1 VPANGTVNLSAT
13 ATDPNNQTLTYVWT
27 VLNPNGTTYATL
39 TGSKVS
45 FTAPAVTAAQG
56 PITMTITLKVSNP
69 TGGSASSVAA
79 PAGTAGVNRN
89 ISLIV
94 NPPAADVLA
103 NNGTLYRTSKS
114 RLTVNV
120 TSTVVSPS
128 IVLTATLD
136 TINPATGLHYTATL
150 QNLGGGAYTV
160 DFIGVGLPNTINV
173 VSTGGGTLTITQA
186 QIAVRQ

>member
-1 VPANGTVNLSAT
+1 
-13 ATDPNNQTLTYVWT
+13 
-27 VLNPNGTTYATL
+27 
-39 TGSKVS
+39 
-45 FTAPAVTAAQG
+45 
-56 PITMTITLKVSNP
+56 
-69 TGGSASSVAA
+69 VAA